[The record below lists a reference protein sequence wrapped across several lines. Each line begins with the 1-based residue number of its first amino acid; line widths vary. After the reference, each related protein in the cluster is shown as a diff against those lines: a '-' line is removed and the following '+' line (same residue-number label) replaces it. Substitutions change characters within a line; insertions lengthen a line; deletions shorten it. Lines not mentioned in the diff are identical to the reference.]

1 MSKGMPI
8 QARKVQIRGSV
19 VVELASTEF
28 LRVVKEKL
36 LTLIFVKPK
45 KGFFGR
51 GPIYI
56 GATPEVV
63 YFTKSRDILNDLS
76 PDIEASDCILRLV
89 NWI

>member
-8 QARKVQIRGSV
+8 QASRIEVRGSV
-19 VVELASTEF
+19 VVELSSTEF
-28 LRVVKEKL
+28 IRVIKEKL
-36 LTLIFVKPK
+36 LTLIFVKSK

-63 YFTKSRDILNDLS
+63 YFTKSKSILDDLS
-76 PDIEASDCILRLV
+76 PDIEASDCIIRLV
-89 NWI
+89 GWI